1 MSDDRQ
7 FGEGQD
13 NYLQGIR
20 SAAEAA
26 KQGRFRRLVQLH
38 GGW

>member
-26 KQGRFRRLVQLH
+26 KQAGSAARFSWH

>member
-20 SAAEAA
+20 SAAEAGE
-26 KQGRFRRLVQLH
+26 KSH
-38 GGW
+38 